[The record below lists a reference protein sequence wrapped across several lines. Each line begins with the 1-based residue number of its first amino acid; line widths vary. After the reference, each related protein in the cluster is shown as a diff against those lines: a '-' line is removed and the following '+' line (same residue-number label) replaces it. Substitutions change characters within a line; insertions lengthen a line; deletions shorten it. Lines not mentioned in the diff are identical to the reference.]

1 MLRRAVISST
11 RAHAR
16 VEVRTSR
23 GNVALCDARREGGVR
38 RARASVVRSCAR
50 DTHGRGSDPTDRARA
65 RARREGWRRARDRG
79 GVGVRGGDEWCF
91 ARRRRRRFRT
101 DCSVCVCVCVNFAR
115 VGFVRD
121 DARVFGRR
129 GDQLGEC
136 DGFVQG

>member
-23 GNVALCDARREGGVR
+23 GDVALCDARREGGVR

-50 DTHGRGSDPTDRARA
+50 DTVVARIRPIARA
-65 RARREGWRRARDRG
+65 RARGARG
-79 GVGVRGGDEWCF
+79 GVARAIAAGWVCVVVMSGVSRVVVVVVF
-91 ARRRRRRFRT
+91 VLT
-101 DCSVCVCVCVNFAR
+101 VLCVCVCVNFAR
-115 VGFVRD
+115 VGCVRD